1 MEEPE
6 VKVST
11 ATLGEREVELHQTKG
26 SISIFD
32 RVQGVK
38 AESGEMYILKFT
50 CNKCETQS
58 IRSFTKH
65 AYHKGVVMVRC
76 GGCEAIH
83 LIADNIGWFEDKP
96 VNVETMHPGKV
107 QRVSDQAA
115 IVSFLQKAFDEE
127 KTPKKEE
134 QVADKGAASAK

>member
-1 MEEPE
+1 MLARTLCSAIAAVGRMAVRRPALSWQVGKGATGLGRVRYGFSGSNEVTVSETGMEAE

-11 ATLGEREVELHQTKG
+11 AKLGEREVELHQTKG
-26 SISIFD
+26 SISILD

-83 LIADNIGWFEDKP
+83 LIADNIGWF
-96 VNVETMHPGKV
+96 
-107 QRVSDQAA
+107 
-115 IVSFLQKAFDEE
+115 
-127 KTPKKEE
+127 
-134 QVADKGAASAK
+134 